1 MAVRKNS
8 RSRQQTQRGSM
19 PWGPM
24 LLSFVVGAFVMFLIH
39 LKDNVP
45 ADNVAETTQQQ
56 QPKRAGIQPTFDFY
70 TLLPESEEVVVTP
83 RSGQQTIV
91 TSPPEQQL
99 PIVEELAEPTA
110 PASTPQPTTQTAV
123 PQTPPQDSFIV
134 QVGSFRKLSDAD
146 GFRANLALL
155 GFESKVQTVTIDD
168 KDTWHRVQVG
178 PVFGRE
184 QADNLQRRLRENNID
199 SLLLRAKHS

>member
-1 MAVRKNS
+1 VAARKNT
-8 RSRQQTQRGSM
+8 RSRQQAQRGSM

-39 LKDNVP
+39 LNDNVP
-45 ADNVAETTQQQ
+45 ADKVAETSQQ
-56 QPKRAGIQPTFDFY
+56 QPKRAGVQPTFDFY

-91 TSPPEQQL
+91 TSPPEDKL
-99 PIVEELAEPTA
+99 PMVEELAEPTA
-110 PASTPQPTTQTAV
+110 PAATATEPTTQAAV
-123 PQTPPQDSFIV
+123 PQQDTFIV

-155 GFESKVQTVTIDD
+155 GIESKVQTVTIDD

-178 PVFGRE
+178 PVVGRD
-184 QADNLQRRLRENNID
+184 QADSLQRRLRENNID